1 MPYERPQ
8 NSVEIAIFRV
18 AKEGPLKISRSSG
31 NDAELLFLCSFNSV
45 SEFFLST
52 RKDRLSK
59 SNRPTL
65 VFSFF
70 LFEKF
75 IVETAGAFFGST
87 GFVVYRFFFPVFI
100 RTCSTLHLDLVR
112 MPSAG
117 SLEVLRECH
126 LTSVPWSEGWDWCSF
141 RMGSTKI
148 SWSCAGNKLRSFQK
162 SMSRTGWFLFQIGE
176 RWTHF
181 DYSSSHNGSG
191 KWVYLQILLSFH
203 LVGNFP
209 LFTIIFREKE

>member
-70 LFEKF
+70 CLRNLLSKPQVHFLVRQDLSCTDFFSPSLLEPVAPCTLTLFECLQPEVWKF
-75 IVETAGAFFGST
+75 SESATLLVFLGPRVE
-87 GFVVYRFFFPVFI
+87 I
-100 RTCSTLHLDLVR
+100 D
-112 MPSAG
+112 
-117 SLEVLRECH
+117 VL
-126 LTSVPWSEGWDWCSF
+126 SGWDQQKFPEVVLVTNSEVSRSQCPELG
-141 RMGSTKI
+141 GS
-148 SWSCAGNKLRSFQK
+148 
-162 SMSRTGWFLFQIGE
+162 FQIGE
-176 RWTHF
+176 R
-181 DYSSSHNGSG
+181 
-191 KWVYLQILLSFH
+191 
-203 LVGNFP
+203 
-209 LFTIIFREKE
+209 